1 MQTAEQILSSKTNS
15 FFDLSDEEIY
25 SLAKEATKK
34 AVNDLHNNG
43 ISTYGE
49 RDGVMYETKPNGEKL
64 KVSKVSSHI

>member
-15 FFDLSDEEIY
+15 FFDLSDEEIS

-34 AVNDLHNNG
+34 AVNSLHSSG

-49 RDGVMYETKPNGEKL
+49 RDGIIYETKPNGEKL
-64 KVSKVSSHI
+64 KISKVSGHI